1 VEKVDPGLEKEI
13 STGMLLKFAL
23 PTVLTYMF
31 MGTFGIVDGV
41 FVSRIL
47 GEHELAAVSLVTP
60 FIMFVLALG
69 TMFGAGGNALVAKE
83 IGEGKIEWARQD
95 FTLVI
100 IMSFLVM
107 FVLALIGGFFPDLVL
122 VILGVDSDVYHLALA
137 YFMPLVVFL
146 PFAGA
151 GIMFQIFLI
160 TEGKAH
166 LGMIATIVGG
176 SVSIF
181 LNWLLLYRLHWGL
194 EGAALSTSLG
204 YAIPAVFG
212 IVYFSINKK
221 RGGLLYFVKPRFKP
235 YVLVR
240 SCLNGMS
247 EMVTMMASA
256 ITSVFMN
263 NILMDMDGPMAVAAA
278 GIMMAMFSTTSSI
291 FGGYAAGVSP
301 LISYNYGKRESARLK
316 KIFRSSLWIVSI
328 MSLGTTVFSWIFT
341 DLFISIFL
349 RDVWVYIGGFI
360 LLLPVYEMAF
370 NGVRMIGFGYIFMGI
385 NMFGSMLYT
394 AFNNARESTVI
405 SLLRG
410 IVFFMA
416 TLALLPMI
424 MGINGVWIAMPVADA
439 LTVVFT
445 VCFFIRFRKKYQ
457 YA

>member
-1 VEKVDPGLEKEI
+1 MEKIDPSLEKEI

-23 PTVLTYMF
+23 PTVLTYVF

-47 GEHELAAVSLVTP
+47 GEYELSAVSLVGP
-60 FIMFVLALG
+60 FIMFVLAIG

-83 IGEGKIEWARQD
+83 IGEGNIQWARQD

-100 IMSFLVM
+100 IMSFM
-107 FVLALIGGFFPDLVL
+107 ATAVLAIIGGLFPDLVL
-122 VILGVDSDVYHLALA
+122 TILGVDADVYHLALY

-146 PFAGA
+146 PFVGA

-166 LGMIATIVGG
+166 LGMIATIIGG
-176 SVSIF
+176 SLSIF
-181 LNWLLLYRLHWGL
+181 LNWLLLHRFQWGL
-194 EGAALSTSLG
+194 EGAAISTCIG
-204 YAIPAVFG
+204 YTIPTVFG
-212 IVYFSINKK
+212 LIYFSTNKK
-221 RGGLLYFVKPRFKP
+221 RKGLLYFVKPRFKV

-240 SCLNGMS
+240 TCLNGMS
-247 EMVTMMASA
+247 EMVIMMASA
-256 ITSVFMN
+256 ITGTVMN
-263 NILMDMDGPMAVAAA
+263 NILMDIDGPMAVAAA
-278 GIMMAMFSTTSSI
+278 GIMMAMFGTAASV

-301 LISYNYGKRESARLK
+301 LISYNYGKRESGRLK
-316 KIFRSSLWIVSI
+316 KIFHSSLWIVSI
-328 MSLGTTVFSWIFT
+328 MSLGTMVFSWIFT

-360 LLLPVYEMAF
+360 LLLPIYEMAF
-370 NGVRMIGFGYIFMGI
+370 NGVRMIGVGYIFMGI

-394 AFNNARESTVI
+394 AFNNARESTAI

-416 TLALLPMI
+416 TLSILPVI
-424 MGINGVWIAMPVADA
+424 MGVNGVWIAMPVADA
-439 LTVVFT
+439 LTAVFT
-445 VCFFIRFRKKYQ
+445 VYFFIKFRKKYQ

>member
-1 VEKVDPGLEKEI
+1 VEKLDPSLETEI

-23 PTVLTYMF
+23 PTVLTYVF

-47 GEHELAAVSLVTP
+47 GEYELSAVSLVMP
-60 FIMFVLALG
+60 FINFVAALG
-69 TMFGAGGNALVAKE
+69 VMFGAGGNALVAKE
-83 IGEGKIEWARQD
+83 IGEGKIEWARRD

-100 IMSFLVM
+100 TMSFLVM
-107 FVLALIGGFFPDLVL
+107 FVLALIGIFMPDLVL
-122 VILGVDSDVYHLALA
+122 AILGVDAEVYHLALE
-137 YFMPLVVFL
+137 YFIPLVVFL
-146 PFAGA
+146 PFIGA
-151 GIMFQIFLI
+151 GIMLQTFLI

-166 LGMIATIVGG
+166 LGMIATIAGG

-181 LNWLLLYRLHWGL
+181 FNWLLLHRLHWGL

-204 YAIPAVFG
+204 YAIPTIFG
-212 IVYFSINKK
+212 LIYFSTNKK

-278 GIMMAMFSTTSSI
+278 GIMMAMFTTTSSV

-328 MSLGTTVFSWIFT
+328 MSLGTMVFSWIFT

-360 LLLPVYEMAF
+360 LLLPVYEMSF

-394 AFNNARESTVI
+394 AFNNARESTAI

-416 TLALLPMI
+416 TLAVLPMI

-439 LTVVFT
+439 LTVIFT
-445 VCFFIRFRKKYQ
+445 VYFFIRFRKKYH